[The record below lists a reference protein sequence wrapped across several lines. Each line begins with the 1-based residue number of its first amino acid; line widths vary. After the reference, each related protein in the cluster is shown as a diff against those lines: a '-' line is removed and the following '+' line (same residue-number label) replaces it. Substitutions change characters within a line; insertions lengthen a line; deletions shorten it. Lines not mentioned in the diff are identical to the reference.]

1 MDGIKAVD
9 FVREHLFIE
18 DKTEDLFL
26 NGKVRRPPFMTKI
39 SPDSVLARDAKVSI
53 LSLEDSAFVN
63 NQAEIIYEDEEFMVC
78 NKPQGMECITEVE
91 DGTNLHLFAVSHM
104 KRMGEY
110 DVDTL
115 KVPYVC
121 NVLPKEFG
129 GLSVVAKDQYLFE
142 EIVNA
147 FKERRIKRVFRV
159 IVSGEPKEEDL
170 LYGYIQYQNI
180 GNRASMKD
188 NMNRNAR
195 PAALKYR
202 LLEQRAEL
210 SLLEVEP
217 LSFLRDQIPSQLADA
232 GLPVL
237 GDEVF
242 GNREINR
249 RYSIEEPAI
258 WGNKIVFETGTNNYL
273 EYLNGRVM
281 EVTPIAM
288 SGIGYFIDK
297 GDIDRTKRIE
307 ILNEKQIKNVS
318 RIVWNSFNKSLIK
331 EFDRDFING
340 FRSENRVSALVKEAE
355 EGTVYFGCY
364 GTQGIA
370 GIISVDKEGA
380 IGRLYVLRSQQNRG
394 VGEALLKAAED
405 WCFSNHIEKTKV
417 DAIGSS
423 YLYFKKKGYAEAAT
437 SEEKYHTL
445 LEKSNLY

>member
-1 MDGIKAVD
+1 
-9 FVREHLFIE
+9 
-18 DKTEDLFL
+18 
-26 NGKVRRPPFMTKI
+26 
-39 SPDSVLARDAKVSI
+39 
-53 LSLEDSAFVN
+53 
-63 NQAEIIYEDEEFMVC
+63 
-78 NKPQGMECITEVE
+78 
-91 DGTNLHLFAVSHM
+91 
-104 KRMGEY
+104 
-110 DVDTL
+110 
-115 KVPYVC
+115 
-121 NVLPKEFG
+121 
-129 GLSVVAKDQYLFE
+129 
-142 EIVNA
+142 
-147 FKERRIKRVFRV
+147 
-159 IVSGEPKEEDL
+159 
-170 LYGYIQYQNI
+170 
-180 GNRASMKD
+180 
-188 NMNRNAR
+188 
-195 PAALKYR
+195 
-202 LLEQRAEL
+202 
-210 SLLEVEP
+210 
-217 LSFLRDQIPSQLADA
+217 
-232 GLPVL
+232 
-237 GDEVF
+237 
-242 GNREINR
+242 
-249 RYSIEEPAI
+249 
-258 WGNKIVFETGTNNYL
+258 
-273 EYLNGRVM
+273 M
-281 EVTPIAM
+281 EVTPVAM